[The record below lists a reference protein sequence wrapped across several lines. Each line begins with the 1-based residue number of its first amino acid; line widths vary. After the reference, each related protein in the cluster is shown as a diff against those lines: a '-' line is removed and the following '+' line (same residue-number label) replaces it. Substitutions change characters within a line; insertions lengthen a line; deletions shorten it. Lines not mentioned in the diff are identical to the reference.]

1 MEYHGH
7 MYDQKGEVFAMRVK
21 EAINKASKPE
31 GTDPRNYTNRPRVFS
46 NVDIYDTPYVGID
59 RNEYGEAELLLKR
72 LRNVDP
78 EKLRGDIGAA
88 IQEASD
94 FVETN
99 RKIAEKNASL
109 ERD

>member
-1 MEYHGH
+1 
-7 MYDQKGEVFAMRVK
+7 MRVK